1 MSKSDSLRLRD
12 IRAAF
17 RLIGDCR
24 DLGNDPNRWQ
34 RRMLEGL
41 LLLFGVVQATA
52 GEAWWERPGKTVR
65 PVAAYSVSLDPA
77 PEAAYRAYHSAEGP
91 AGDPILQAIEKR
103 PEKLITRT
111 RLDLVPD
118 ADWYRSSSF
127 AYRREGGLDHTVISV
142 LQRSASGAT
151 SVISLNHA
159 RGERDF
165 TAREQRWLHF
175 FHAELGRLIGGPLVA
190 AIDSPVAPLPPRL
203 RETLACLLEGDSE
216 KQVAARLGLSH
227 ATVHQYVT
235 ALYRRFG
242 VQSRAQLL
250 TYVIR
255 RTRLA
260 V

>member
-1 MSKSDSLRLRD
+1 MSKSDSLRVRD

-24 DLGNDPNRWQ
+24 DLGNDPRRWQ

-41 LLLFGVVQATA
+41 VLLFGVVQASG

-65 PVAAYSVSLDPA
+65 PVSAYTMSVDPA
-77 PEAAYRAYHSAEGP
+77 AEAAFQAYHSAGGP
-91 AGDPILQAIEKR
+91 AGDPILQEIEKR
-103 PEKLITRT
+103 PQRLITRT
-111 RLDLVPD
+111 RRELVSD
-118 ADWYRSSSF
+118 GEWYSSPSF
-127 AYRREGGLDHTVISV
+127 AYRRAGGIDHTMVSV
-142 LQRSASGAT
+142 LQRSESGAT
-151 SVISLNHA
+151 SVVALNRA

-165 TAREQRWLHF
+165 TAREQRLLHL
-175 FHAELGRLIGGPLVA
+175 FHAELGQLIGGPLVGA
-190 AIDSPVAPLPPRL
+190 TDPPLDPLPRRL
-203 RETLACLLEGDSE
+203 QQTLACLLEGDSE

-242 VQSRAQLL
+242 VQSRGQLMS
-250 TYVIR
+250 YVLQHTR
-255 RTRLA
+255 RS